1 MTRAFLTG
9 MLLALASLAV
19 AQESKLATLYADKI
33 YCDACAAVITKALRN
48 VPGVGKVSVDVEKKE
63 VLVQFDPAKA
73 SVDDL
78 TAATAKKGF
87 PSSVRKVEP

>member
-1 MTRAFLTG
+1 MRSLLFATLVALTNP
-9 MLLALASLAV
+9 AS
-19 AQESKLATLYADKI
+19 AQEMKTATLHAEKI

-48 VPGVGKVSVDVEKKE
+48 VPGVSKVDVDVEKKN
-63 VLVQFDPAKA
+63 VMVQFDPAKA
-73 SVDDL
+73 SVENL